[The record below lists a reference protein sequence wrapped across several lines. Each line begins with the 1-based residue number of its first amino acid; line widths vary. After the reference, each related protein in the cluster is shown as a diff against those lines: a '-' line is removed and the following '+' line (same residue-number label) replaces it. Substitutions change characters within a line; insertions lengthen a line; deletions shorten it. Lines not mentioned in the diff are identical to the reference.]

1 MPRAVRPALLLLALA
16 TAGAGRAGA
25 QAEVVPAEHPVYRW
39 LADQRV
45 AGRLPEFDG
54 EILPTDRR
62 TVQAHL
68 DSLAARDSLAA
79 LPAEARAG
87 RKPPGRRAAR
97 LGRSGRYWL
106 GEFRREFF
114 EPLAGVHSYVGDGE
128 AALLDPDAERFLY
141 YERSADWRAV
151 IAGEGT
157 VQARTAD
164 GVGGGELSAG
174 GVARVATLTFAGGYR
189 DRVGLYTSTLS
200 GFQMTGDP
208 AVLRSDPFLA
218 STYYVSR
225 DPDNVTGPFDRTTA
239 SVRARLGPFSAEVA
253 NERLVV
259 GASVDAPLHLSANAD
274 YLPFVRLGL
283 HTGVLDVQAV
293 HAALSDRSEF
303 FGGPDGDNGLVA
315 PERYLALHRL
325 RLRPLPWLN
334 LAFTEM
340 VVYGLR
346 GPEVAYLNPLFPVKA
361 AEHALYDRD
370 NTLFSLEATVR
381 PVRGVEVYG
390 TWFVDDLATSE
401 LGDARFSN
409 KWAMNAGGAVTLP
422 VPGATAFAEYV
433 RVEPYT
439 YTHRFQQD
447 GFFYNAYT
455 HNGFGLGHP
464 IGPNADQWLGGVQA
478 WLPARV
484 RVRALARYRRRGEN
498 PVGAGGA
505 VVNVGGDV
513 GLGTAPPDGSKAFL
527 AGDRFE
533 GWGVQGEVVYEP
545 LNGVA
550 LRAFGDL
557 QRWGGAP
564 DEAFVRAELSVR
576 L

>member
-1 MPRAVRPALLLLALA
+1 MPTAPTLRFPLLLLVLVAG
-16 TAGAGRAGA
+16 GAGRAAA

-39 LADQRV
+39 LADQRT
-45 AGRLPEFDG
+45 AGRLPEFDA
-54 EILPTDRR
+54 EILPTGRR

-79 LPAEARAG
+79 LPPEARA
-87 RKPPGRRAAR
+87 GRRAAR
-97 LGRSGRYWL
+97 LGASERFWL

-114 EPLAGVHSYVGDGE
+114 EPLDGVHSYVGDGR
-128 AALLDPDAERFLY
+128 AGVLDPDAERTLFY
-141 YERSADWRAV
+141 QRTGDWRAV
-151 IAGEGT
+151 IVGEGAAQ
-157 VQARTAD
+157 VRAAE
-164 GVGGGELSAG
+164 GIGGEDASAG
-174 GVARVATLTFAGGYR
+174 GAARAVRLTFAGGWR
-189 DRVGLYTSTLS
+189 GWLGLYTSTLS
-200 GFQMTGDP
+200 GTQTTGDP
-208 AVLRSDPFLA
+208 AVLRGDPDLA

-225 DPDNVTGPFDRTTA
+225 DPDDVAGPFDRTTA

-253 NERLVV
+253 NERLRV
-259 GASVDAPLHLSANAD
+259 GVSVDAPLHVSANAD

-283 HTGVLDVQAV
+283 HTRALDVQAV
-293 HAALSDRSEF
+293 HAALSDRSAF
-303 FGGPDGDNGLVA
+303 FTGPDGDNGLVA

-325 RLRPLPWLN
+325 RLRPTRWLN

-340 VVYGLR
+340 AVYGLR
-346 GPEVAYLNPLFPVKA
+346 GPEIAYLNPLFPVKA

-381 PVRGVEVYG
+381 PARGLEVYG

-409 KWAMNAGGAVTLP
+409 KWAMNLGGSAALP
-422 VPGATAFAEYV
+422 VSGTTAFAEYT
-433 RVEPYT
+433 RIEPYT
-439 YTHRFQQD
+439 YTHRFQS
-447 GFFYNAYT
+447 GGVFYNAYT

-464 IGPNADQWLGGVQA
+464 LGPNADQWLAGVQA
-478 WLPARV
+478 WLPLRV
-484 RVRALARYRRRGEN
+484 RARALARYRRRGEN
-498 PVGAGGA
+498 YVGDDGRL
-505 VVNVGGDV
+505 VNVGGDV
-513 GLGTAPPDGSKAFL
+513 GLGTAPPDGSKTFL
-527 AGDRFE
+527 GGDRFE
-533 GWGVQGEVVYEP
+533 GWGAQGEVVYEP

-564 DEAFVRAELSVR
+564 DEAFVRAELSIR